1 MGKRRVCL
9 RADVHVILFLK
20 YVYYESKFQLVTNW
34 ECIQIFSPNFI
45 VYYMWFI
52 LYNIQITL
60 YKPLF
65 YCNVL
70 HLYCLDTICM
80 KYCQR
85 WRYIA
90 HKYTNQCLVLP

>member
-52 LYNIQITL
+52 LYNI
-60 YKPLF
+60 
-65 YCNVL
+65 
-70 HLYCLDTICM
+70 
-80 KYCQR
+80 
-85 WRYIA
+85 
-90 HKYTNQCLVLP
+90 